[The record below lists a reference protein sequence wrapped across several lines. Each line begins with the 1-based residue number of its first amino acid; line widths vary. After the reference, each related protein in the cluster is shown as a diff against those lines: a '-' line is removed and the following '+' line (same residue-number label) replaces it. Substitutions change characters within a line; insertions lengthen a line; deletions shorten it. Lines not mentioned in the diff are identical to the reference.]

1 MEIQGI
7 ISKLKNN
14 EAPGPDKIENSYL
27 KVLGESLKPIFV
39 ELFNKII
46 RSQQIPEQ
54 WYTSEIILLFKKGDR
69 DKITNYRPISL
80 SLNINEIFMKI
91 VKNRIY
97 GILDNNQGEEQSGFR
112 RGYST
117 VDHIF
122 TVNQL
127 IEKTHEYKIEVYLL
141 LLDFNKAFDSIKH
154 SFLWQAMANQGVP
167 KGWVEIIK
175 KLYKNSQVYVKTD
188 RTGPTFK
195 MGRGVR
201 QGDPLSPNVFN
212 CALEEIFRKINWENK
227 GIKINGK
234 YINNLR
240 FADDVI
246 LIGKSKEEIQE
257 LAEEFLRHSKEAGLT
272 DNTSKTINLNN
283 TKLDSINTI
292 LDMYNTNNRTDTVT
306 INGVTL
312 ERKSEGKYLGQIIA
326 FENRQEKELRERRKN
341 AWCRKMYCVDTMIS
355 IMSNFRLRSYQIE
368 VSKQFA
374 VPPKCISKFLWLFFL
389 NFIYSLISHLFLL
402 SNSIV
407 SFRHYCCSHSFL
419 NFLNCNPSPLNMSEF
434 QED

>member
-1 MEIQGI
+1 MEIQGTI
-7 ISKLKNN
+7 IKLKNN
-14 EAPGPDKIENSYL
+14 KAPGPDKIENSYL

-69 DKITNYRPISL
+69 DKITNYRPINP
-80 SLNINEIFMKI
+80 SLNINKIFTKI

-97 GILDNNQGEEQSGFR
+97 GILDNNQGEEQSGFK

-141 LLDFNKAFDSIKH
+141 LLDFNKAFDSIEH
-154 SFLWQAMANQGVP
+154 SFLWQALANQGVP

-201 QGDPLSPNVFN
+201 QGDPLSPNLFN
-212 CALEEIFRKINWENK
+212 SLEEIFRKINWENK

-234 YINNLR
+234 YKNNLR

-257 LAEEFLRHSKEAGLT
+257 LAEEFLRHSREAGLT
-272 DNTSKTINLNN
+272 NNTSKTINLNN
-283 TKLDSINTI
+283 TKLDSINTN
-292 LDMYNTNNRTDTVT
+292 LDTYNTNNRR
-306 INGVTL
+306 I
-312 ERKSEGKYLGQIIA
+312 Q
-326 FENRQEKELRERRKN
+326 
-341 AWCRKMYCVDTMIS
+341 
-355 IMSNFRLRSYQIE
+355 
-368 VSKQFA
+368 
-374 VPPKCISKFLWLFFL
+374 
-389 NFIYSLISHLFLL
+389 
-402 SNSIV
+402 
-407 SFRHYCCSHSFL
+407 
-419 NFLNCNPSPLNMSEF
+419 
-434 QED
+434 